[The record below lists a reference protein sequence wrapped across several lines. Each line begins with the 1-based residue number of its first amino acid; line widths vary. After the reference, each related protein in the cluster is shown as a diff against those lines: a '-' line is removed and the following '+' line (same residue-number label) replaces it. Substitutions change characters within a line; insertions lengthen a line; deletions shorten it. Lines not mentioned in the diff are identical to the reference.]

1 MVLSTSL
8 LMIPMVC
15 GLEVEDEKL
24 FYFDD
29 SLKKHETEYSWDKAL
44 IYLENLFL
52 NQPSSEKLNSL
63 VGFSWYYLIEG
74 PIDSGKYDKDENLIA
89 LDIWKKYLSIG
100 LREYSN
106 DPHFCFVAG
115 YSILMHGFYIEE
127 YKNNYE
133 QVGVNLLNC
142 AKVFNEPKLKEVVN
156 IILEYQ
162 EQKKYKIL
170 KVKQETLNMLFSND
184 SLLENYFKKLYV

>member
-1 MVLSTSL
+1 M
-8 LMIPMVC
+8 
-15 GLEVEDEKL
+15 

-29 SLKKHETEYSWDKAL
+29 SLKKYETGCYWDKAL
-44 IYLENLFL
+44 SYLENLFL
-52 NQPSSEKLNSL
+52 NQPSCEKLNSL

-89 LDIWKKYLSIG
+89 LDIWKKYLSLGFID
-100 LREYSN
+100 YSN
-106 DPHFCFVAG
+106 DPHFCFIAG

-162 EQKKYKIL
+162 EQKKYKII

-184 SLLENYFKKLYV
+184 SLLENYFKKLYG